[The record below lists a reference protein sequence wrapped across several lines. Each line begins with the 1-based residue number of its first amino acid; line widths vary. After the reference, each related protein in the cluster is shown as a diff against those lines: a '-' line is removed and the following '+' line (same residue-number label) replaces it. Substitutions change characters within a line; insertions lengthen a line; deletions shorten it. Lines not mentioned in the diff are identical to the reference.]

1 MVDLKLILKEELAK
15 SPTSVRLTKEQ
26 QDFIN
31 SNNINLT
38 KLIRA
43 SIEEIKAKGRK

>member
-1 MVDLKLILKEELAK
+1 MVDLKEILKEELAK
-15 SPTSVRLTKEQ
+15 TPTSVRLTKEQ

-38 KLIRA
+38 KLVRVA
-43 SIEEIKAKGRK
+43 IEEVRKKGGK